1 MLNEKEEASRGDAP
15 TWLDL
20 YNYRRR
26 VAALYNERERA
37 LIGGEDERDVVAR
50 FREGRDSLFAR
61 HPQSALNA
69 KQRGVFGGLHYFPYN
84 PEMRVEAVM
93 TPLPPTDRVIEAADG
108 PHMLTLR
115 PAASVEFAIGG
126 SAQKLTVFWIDV
138 YGGGLFLPFRD
149 LTCPAESYGGG
160 RYLFDTVKGSNFL
173 GIGENGGLFGIGSSA
188 KQGYVGGRVLL
199 DFNYAYNPSC
209 AYDSRWV
216 CPLAPVENRLKV
228 RIAAGEKKFAE
239 D

>member
-1 MLNEKEEASRGDAP
+1 MLNEDNSTSREDAP

-20 YNYRRR
+20 YDYRRR
-26 VAALYNERERA
+26 VATLYNERERS
-37 LIGGEDERDVVAR
+37 LIGGEEEQGVLER
-50 FREGRDSLFAR
+50 FRAGRDALFAN

-69 KQRGVFGGLHYFPYN
+69 EQRRVFVGLHYFPYN
-84 PEMRVEAVM
+84 PNMRVQATM
-93 TPLPPTDRVIEAADG
+93 KPLPPTEKAIEAADG
-108 PHMLTLR
+108 PHTLTLK
-115 PAASVEFAIGG
+115 PAASVEFTIDD
-126 SAQKLTVFWIDV
+126 SAQRLTVYWIDV

-149 LTCPAESYGGG
+149 MTCPEESYGGG

-173 GIGENGGLFGIGSSA
+173 GVRENDELFGIASSTA
-188 KQGYVGGRVLL
+188 QGYVGGEIIL

-228 RIAAGEKKFAE
+228 RIEAGEKKFAE